1 MAKVVEL
8 ADMKRKP
15 KRKIIIKRKKSTAP
29 AVTGTADSVLKA
41 LNVDTSKYVSI
52 EGAITDVEA
61 TDYTKMALYEYGSY
75 VVQDRA
81 IPDYRDGLKPS
92 HRAIMWAALTLGL
105 TYSASVKKAART
117 VGDAIGKYHPH
128 GDIACYGAMVT
139 MANTAIPGIHGQ
151 GNWGSP
157 LTNPAAMRYTE
168 GKLSKFS
175 TMFLTDKKYMAVTPM
190 VPNFS
195 EDAQQ
200 PLYLPALL
208 PTILLF
214 GNPTVP
220 AYGVRAGNPT
230 FSFKSVL
237 KVTLD
242 MLRGKVYDARK
253 LAKTLEV
260 RYSYGNHVI
269 SSDEE
274 QYELI
279 STGRG
284 RTVTRPQIEAS
295 WDEKRIYIKS
305 FCPGGNGGTFDNAKG
320 VAKQLERITAL
331 PQVSS
336 ASAENS
342 TRNKNSGPFGA
353 YYIIVPTRGIS
364 EDGFWALAEKL
375 EDMLVFKPTYA
386 LGITARSPIKGKT
399 KFFYVDYMN
408 LMEQWIKYR
417 VKLESNLIA
426 KQIEDA
432 QHDLDIQLGY
442 QRVCTS
448 EADLQQCIKLIR
460 TTEDSKLV
468 ATLMKAFD
476 LSEIQAK
483 AVLALQLRRLGKLAL
498 TEVKQEIARLRA
510 LLKQLNT
517 ESKNPAL
524 RAAEDLDARAK
535 AYLKNPDEKV
545 QQHMLD

>member
-15 KRKIIIKRKKSTAP
+15 KRKIIIRRKKSAVP
-29 AVTGTADSVLKA
+29 AVTGTADAVLRA
-41 LNVDTSKYVSI
+41 LKVDTSKYVPI
-52 EGAITDVEA
+52 EGIVTDVEA

-81 IPDYRDGLKPS
+81 IPDFRDGLKPS

-105 TYSASVKKAART
+105 TYSAKVKKAART

-157 LTNPAAMRYTE
+157 LSNAAAMRYTE

-175 TMFLTDKKYMAVTPM
+175 TMFLTDRKYLSVTPM
-190 VPNFS
+190 VQNFS
-195 EDAQQ
+195 EDALQ

-242 MLRGKVYDARK
+242 MLRGKVYDHKK

-260 RYSYGNHVI
+260 RYVYGNHVI
-269 SSDEE
+269 SSDED
-274 QYELI
+274 QYNLI

-295 WDEKRIYIKS
+295 WDDKRIYIKS
-305 FCPGGNGGTFDNAKG
+305 FCPGGNGGTFDNVKG
-320 VAKQLERITAL
+320 VAKQLEKIAAL

-336 ASAENS
+336 ASGENS

-364 EDGFWALAEKL
+364 EDSFWELAEKL

-386 LGITARSPIKGKT
+386 LGITARSPVKGKT
-399 KFFYVDYMN
+399 QFFYTDYLN

-417 VKLESNLIA
+417 IKLESNLIA
-426 KQIEDA
+426 KQIEDTSHA
-432 QHDLDIQLGY
+432 LDIQLGY

-448 EADLQQCIKLIR
+448 EADLQKCIKLIR
-460 TTEDSKLV
+460 TTEDSKLMP
-468 ATLMKAFD
+468 ALMKAFD
-476 LSEIQAK
+476 LNEHQAK

-498 TEVKQEIARLRA
+498 TEVKQEIASLREQ
-510 LLKQLNT
+510 LKQLKLDA
-517 ESKNPAL
+517 KNPQM
-524 RAAEDLDARAK
+524 RAAEDLEARAK
-535 AYLKNPDEKV
+535 AYMKNPDEKI
-545 QQHMLD
+545 QRHMLD